1 MARKTTALNE
11 PVHIQHQLKSAG
23 RKKDKDPFLSCI
35 INTFFGGYALIMSD
49 AVNATQENLEIC
61 MSHFCTFVQFA
72 LMLNSLGFSG
82 FRGYPYLTRDS
93 HLLGFKVCTYP
104 ACYVLFLAPPEST

>member
-49 AVNATQENLEIC
+49 AVNATQENLYIYV
-61 MSHFCTFVQFA
+61 TFLYLCSIRPHVKFA
-72 LMLNSLGFSG
+72 GIFGFSWL
-82 FRGYPYLTRDS
+82 P
-93 HLLGFKVCTYP
+93 
-104 ACYVLFLAPPEST
+104 LFDAR